1 MKEQWKTAAVG
12 GLIGAT
18 LALVVVFTAGGLG
31 FLPGTSDA
39 RIHAYLVAHPDLLVE
54 MTDKLQ
60 QQEEAKDQVRRQTA
74 VDKIG
79 LSKFFSPAV
88 AYVTG
93 PKNAKKTL
101 VEFFDYDCPY
111 CRASLPAVEKY
122 YDAHKNDVRFAFV
135 EFPIKGQLSTMAA
148 HVAVAARMQPDK
160 YVAFHFALMGSKE
173 FDEQAIYAAAKTAG
187 LDIPKLMADMKDPSV
202 DRQVAASLRLG
213 QEAGIDG
220 TPTFIIDGEVHPGMV
235 DEKSLKQMTQ
245 G

>member
-60 QQEEAKDQVRRQTA
+60 QQEEEKDQVRRQTA

-220 TPTFIIDGEVHPGMV
+220 TPTFIIDGKVHPGMV

>member
-12 GLIGAT
+12 GLIGAA

-122 YDAHKNDVRFAFV
+122 YNAHKNNVRFAFV

-202 DRQVAASLRLG
+202 DKQVAASLRLG

-220 TPTFIIDGEVHPGMV
+220 TPTFIIDGKVHPGMV
-235 DEKSLKQMTQ
+235 DEKSLKQMIR

>member
-235 DEKSLKQMTQ
+235 DEKSLKQMIQ